1 MGTGKK
7 VTFAAGY
14 ITVEAEKYLREH
26 GACIDTALGL
36 SMIELPESAEICRP
50 SSQSPQGNH
59 VIQWLDEDGNDPLE
73 WIEVNLE
80 FDVSETRV
88 TLKRARTWVW
98 PCNLC
103 GNLGDSNVNWEAI
116 QANCSHCHRYVCSGH
131 SGVDAE
137 GDVWCDVC
145 AKKYDAVL
153 VP

>member
-1 MGTGKK
+1 MSKK

-14 ITVEAEKYLREH
+14 ISDEALKFLEKH
-26 GACIDTALGL
+26 GAYIDTAFGL
-36 SMIELPESAEICRP
+36 SMVELPESADVSRSDYRP
-50 SSQSPQGNH
+50 SEYA
-59 VIQWLDEDGNDPLE
+59 VQWYDEDGNDPSE

-98 PCNLC
+98 PCHLC
-103 GNLGDSNVNWEAI
+103 GNLGDSNVNWQAI

-131 SGVDAE
+131 SEVDAE
-137 GDVWCDVC
+137 GDVWCEIC